1 MIHCKCGTRPEIRP
15 FHAGRMTLYY
25 VRCPNCHRTGRKSL
39 TEYQAE
45 KKWNEEGVKHG
56 GN

>member
-1 MIHCKCGTRPEIRP
+1 MIHCSCGTLPEIRP

-45 KKWNEEGVKHG
+45 KKWNESQGRRYI
-56 GN
+56 

>member
-1 MIHCKCGTRPEIRP
+1 MAEFTCKGCGKRV
-15 FHAGRMTLYY
+15 TLYY

>member
-1 MIHCKCGTRPEIRP
+1 MIHCSCGTRPEIRP

-39 TEYQAE
+39 TECQAE
-45 KKWNEEGVKHG
+45 KKWNEEGAKNG

>member
-1 MIHCKCGTRPEIRP
+1 MIHCSCGTLPEIRP